1 LGEFYGSPRDDA
13 SNMLPGESEGVL
25 MKNAHQSIGLLLAP
39 VVFVLLWSGG
49 YAVAKVGIKYAEP
62 ITLLVWRYFLVVVLL
77 VPFYLAL
84 KPPLPKR
91 KIDWLHMAV
100 VGILVQGVYFGMCW
114 FAFSQG
120 IAAGVVAIIMSLQPI
135 LVAILAPALAREN
148 VSWRRWS
155 GLILG
160 FIGVMVVIA
169 ARSRL
174 EPPSVVGIGVCII
187 ALAGITS
194 GVLYEKRFGVSHHPV
209 ISNLGQYGAGL
220 IFVFPIAYSIE
231 TMQVQWTGTLVA
243 ALAYLVIGN
252 SILAITLLLAMI
264 RAGEVSA
271 VSALLF
277 LVPPLAAIFG
287 WFLLGEIMPPIAW
300 IGMALAGIGVIIA
313 TRRST

>member
-1 LGEFYGSPRDDA
+1 
-13 SNMLPGESEGVL
+13 

-39 VVFVLLWSGG
+39 IVFVLLWSGG

-62 ITLLVWRYFLVVVLL
+62 MTLLVWRYILVVVLL

-91 KIDWLHMAV
+91 RLDWVHMAV
-100 VGILVQGVYFGMCW
+100 VGVLVQGVYFGMCW
-114 FAFSQG
+114 FAFSLG
-120 IAAGVVAIIMSLQPI
+120 ISAGVVAIIMSLQPI
-135 LVAILAPALAREN
+135 LVAILAPTLANEN
-148 VSWRRWS
+148 VSWLRWT

-169 ARSRL
+169 ARSRM
-174 EPPSVVGIGVCII
+174 EPPNVMGIGICII
-187 ALAGITS
+187 ALVGMTS

-231 TMQVQWTGTLVA
+231 TMQVQWTGTLVS

-252 SILAITLLLAMI
+252 SIIAMTLLLAMI
-264 RAGEVSA
+264 RAGEVSR

-277 LVPPLAAIFG
+277 VVPPLAAIFG
-287 WFLLGEIMPPIAW
+287 WLLLGEIMPPVAW

-313 TRRST
+313 TRKKD